1 MARRSHH
8 KGFTL
13 IEISLSLVFVT
24 ILALAITLIISNT
37 IGAYQRGLTLNQV
50 NTVGMALADDFRA
63 ALQNS
68 SAKTLTSTC
77 AIVYKSPTERANCE
91 ADEAFYF
98 VTVTKYASMNIKK
111 NGDASKNYSHVP
123 IYGAFCTGSYS
134 YIWNTGY
141 FDSPDAD
148 FSVKSNGWAKLRYK
162 NADGVVVEIST
173 AAGSTRPF
181 KLLKVRDATRAVCIA
196 AINPSY
202 DLAETESRKYELP
215 DGGIS
220 NVFDISKIG
229 DGTLLE
235 APEYLIS
242 NNIDGG
248 LALYEL
254 SITRPVLSVE
264 DNSLFYAGSF
274 ILGTVGGGI
283 DIMAKGKTCAAPNDY
298 DVENFDYCA
307 INKFNF
313 AVQASGE

>member
-1 MARRSHH
+1 MARRSRH

-111 NGDASKNYSHVP
+111 NGGTSKNYSHVP

-141 FDSPDAD
+141 FDSPDAE
-148 FSVKSNGWAKLRYK
+148 FSVKSNGWAKLVYK
-162 NADGVVVEIST
+162 KDDGSLETIGGGAKS
-173 AAGSTRPF
+173 F
-181 KLLKVRDATRAVCIA
+181 KLLKVRDTTRAVCIA
-196 AINPSY
+196 AINPNY
-202 DLAETESRKYELP
+202 DSTETESRKYELP

-242 NNIDGG
+242 DNIDGK

-254 SITRPVLSVE
+254 SITRPALSVE